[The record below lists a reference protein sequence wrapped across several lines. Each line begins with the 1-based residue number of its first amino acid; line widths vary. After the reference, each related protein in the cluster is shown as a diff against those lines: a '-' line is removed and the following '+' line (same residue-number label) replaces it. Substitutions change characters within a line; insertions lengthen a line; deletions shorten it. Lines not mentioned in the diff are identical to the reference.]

1 MIKNKI
7 KQEHSYLNSSK
18 KSTKYILEQANNTSI
33 SNLRRFER
41 GGTCESRRPTEIYT
55 KGQARERVEE
65 GAGCFRFP
73 RGVPRV
79 RWPWNRAVHYF
90 SMSNKAISMCP
101 DQGPRVLTRVISP
114 GSPVCA
120 TSSSET
126 NPPPPSLPPLSIL
139 PPLLPGRHPAH
150 HVTILSPPPPPSPK
164 RRRREKS
171 TTKRGESVHAWRNCS
186 AERNEGRRR
195 RCPARCNPLPREIST
210 KALRPAVN
218 ECYITLLM
226 L

>member
-18 KSTKYILEQANNTSI
+18 KSTEYILEQANNTSI

-114 GSPVCA
+114 GSPACA

-150 HVTILSPPPPPSPK
+150 HVTILSPPRPPRDEEERNP
-164 RRRREKS
+164 RQREERAYTRGEIAARRE
-171 TTKRGESVHAWRNCS
+171 TRGG
-186 AERNEGRRR
+186 EGVVQPGATRFQGKFPQRLSD
-195 RCPARCNPLPREIST
+195 P
-210 KALRPAVN
+210 
-218 ECYITLLM
+218 LLM
-226 L
+226 NVI

>member
-7 KQEHSYLNSSK
+7 KQEHSYLNSWK

-41 GGTCESRRPTEIYT
+41 GGMCESRRPTEIYT

-114 GSPVCA
+114 GSPACA

-150 HVTILSPPPPPSPK
+150 HVTILSPPRPPRDEEERNP
-164 RRRREKS
+164 RQREERAYTRGEIAARRE
-171 TTKRGESVHAWRNCS
+171 TRGG
-186 AERNEGRRR
+186 EGVVQPGATRFQGKFPQRLSD
-195 RCPARCNPLPREIST
+195 P
-210 KALRPAVN
+210 
-218 ECYITLLM
+218 LLM
-226 L
+226 NVI